1 MKQHVQT
8 NSVWFDMLI
17 FVCLQLRRDL
27 LKRGACENMQVGQND
42 VFLQAE
48 LHHFLTI
55 TFWRKPKDKNTPL
68 PAKQNSPES
77 SCAECT
83 LLLLIY
89 SFFVLFC
96 QLQYFHI
103 SLEHAHFSFKTG
115 SIHPENSHQTA
126 APEHR

>member
-1 MKQHVQT
+1 MAPSRVLHSASQLTEMLSGT
-8 NSVWFDMLI
+8 NIAEGRVDP
-17 FVCLQLRRDL
+17 V
-27 LKRGACENMQVGQND
+27 ENMQVDQND

-126 APEHR
+126 VPEHR